1 MNFGHESGAKLAG
14 TWMDNLK
21 HGPGVMICGNGVIL
35 EKNPLFTDDK
45 PSAYAPPKTSNS
57 TVKGSALTSFVSIS
71 KQILSKVPPTPKYQS
86 VILTWNCFR
95 SNWQHWTTS
104 R

>member
-14 TWMDNLK
+14 TWMNNLK

-45 PSAYAPPKTSNS
+45 PSAYAPHKTSNVDCALRS
-57 TVKGSALTSFVSIS
+57 KGSALTSFVSIS
-71 KQILSKVPPTPKYQS
+71 KQILSKVPSKP
-86 VILTWNCFR
+86 V
-95 SNWQHWTTS
+95 
-104 R
+104 